1 MLARVK
7 ETRVNNAYEK
17 LKTDILSGELAPG
30 FQAPEPEIA
39 ARLEMSRTPVREA
52 LIRLEAEGLVSLIPR
67 RGAKVLS
74 IQLQDLIE
82 VMEILAALEGLAA
95 SILARLENKADGLA
109 ELECASTAALLAREQ
124 NDLNGW
130 IDQDDCFHRIIAKHS
145 NARLEREIGLN
156 LEQIHR
162 AIRILTRMNGA
173 PVEADADHR
182 ALIDA
187 ISCGN
192 ENAASEI
199 AQAHR
204 LNALQALKSVFER
217 SGVSQL

>member
-74 IQLQDLIE
+74 IQLQDLTE

-95 SILARLENKADGLA
+95 PILARLENKSDALA
-109 ELECASTAALLAREQ
+109 ELECASTAALLARDQ

-130 IDQDDCFHRIIAKHS
+130 IDQDDRFHRIIARYS

-156 LEQIHR
+156 LDQIHR
-162 AIRILTRMNGA
+162 AVRVLTRMNGA

-182 ALIDA
+182 SLIEA
-187 ISCGN
+187 FSGGN
-192 ENAASEI
+192 ENAACEI

-204 LNALQALKSVFER
+204 LNALQTLRSVFER